1 MFVLAALTQIMNV
14 NITCFHGTCPNT
26 CAVSM
31 SQDVRNVALGSSFAL
46 GHHVACK
53 IYKTSVR

>member
-1 MFVLAALTQIMNV
+1 MFVLAALKQIMNV
-14 NITCFHGTCPNT
+14 NITRFHGNCPNT
-26 CAVSM
+26 CAVSI
-31 SQDVRNVALGSSFAL
+31 SQNVRNIALGSSSAL